1 MLGHRQLTVE
11 DYISIVRRRKWFIL
25 VPMIIGPIG
34 GFLLAKALPP
44 KYSSQTMVLV
54 ERPAVDSR
62 LVPTLAAG
70 DLTAR
75 LETMKEQI
83 LSRSRLEPVI
93 DNLGLYKSDRAKVPM
108 EDLVERLRKSID
120 VTVVASA
127 TGSSSQQIPGF
138 QVKVTFSDPRLAQAI
153 CSNVTSMFMQENLR
167 LQQSN
172 AQNTTDFLSKQLED
186 AKANLDRQDAAL
198 AEFQK
203 KYLGSLPD
211 DEQRNLSML
220 TGLNTQLDAT
230 TQAVSRAQQDK
241 SFAQTNLEAQLAAWQ
256 ASQAGQDPQT
266 LDKELNAKQ
275 SQLSELRAKYTDD
288 YPDVVKLKREIA
300 DLQQQIATPQSGSAP
315 AKPATTPAIE
325 PPQIQQ
331 LRAQVHQAD
340 QTIRTMTAQQQD
352 IQQQIRVYQERV
364 QLSPSV
370 EAEYKQLTR
379 DHQTA
384 LDMYNDLL
392 KKKGESA
399 MGTALLQTQEGEQ
412 FQVLDAPNLPDTPSF
427 PDKKIFT
434 LGGLGGGLAI
444 GIGIALLIEF
454 RDASLRTERDV
465 EFVMKFPV
473 LAVIPAVEPLT
484 TKQQVSESPAHI
496 ATTGRE
502 KAGARA

>member
-1 MLGHRQLTVE
+1 MLGHRQLTFE
-11 DYISIVRRRKWFIL
+11 DYISMARRRKWFL
-25 VPMIIGPIG
+25 IIPALLGPVIG
-34 GFLLAKALPP
+34 YGLTHVIPSE
-44 KYSSQTMVLV
+44 YTSQTMVLV
-54 ERPAVDSR
+54 ERPSVDPKI
-62 LVPTLAAG
+62 VPTIGAG

-93 DNLGLYKSDRAKVPM
+93 EDLGLYRNDRGKVSM
-108 EDLVERLRKSID
+108 ENLVERLRKSIE
-120 VTVVASA
+120 VTVVETASDS
-127 TGSSSQQIPGF
+127 TKDIPGF
-138 QVKVTFSDPRLAQAI
+138 QVKVTYPDARLAQAI

-186 AKANLDRQDAAL
+186 AKTSLDKQDAAL
-198 AEFQK
+198 AEFK
-203 KYLGSLPD
+203 RRYLGSLPEN
-211 DEQRNLSML
+211 EQTNLSLL
-220 TGLNTQLDAT
+220 TGLNSQLEAT
-230 TQAVSRAQQDK
+230 TQALSRAQQDK

-256 ASQAGQDPQT
+256 ASQVGHDPET
-266 LDKELNAKQ
+266 IDKELATKQ
-275 SQLSELRAKYTDD
+275 SQLTELRAKYTED

-300 DLQQQIATPQSGSAP
+300 DLQKQIASGQSSSGQPKISPASAV
-315 AKPATTPAIE
+315 E

-340 QTIRTMTAQQQD
+340 LAIHTMTAQQQE
-352 IQQQIRVYQERV
+352 IQEQIRVYQARV

-370 EAEYKQLTR
+370 EEEYKELTR

-412 FQVLDAPNLPDTPSF
+412 FRVLDAPNLPDMPSF
-427 PDKKIFT
+427 PDKKTFVAGG
-434 LGGLGGGLAI
+434 LVGGLGIGVGLVF
-444 GIGIALLIEF
+444 LLEF

-484 TKQQVSESPAHI
+484 TKQR
-496 ATTGRE
+496 TTETTTPLSAPRGE